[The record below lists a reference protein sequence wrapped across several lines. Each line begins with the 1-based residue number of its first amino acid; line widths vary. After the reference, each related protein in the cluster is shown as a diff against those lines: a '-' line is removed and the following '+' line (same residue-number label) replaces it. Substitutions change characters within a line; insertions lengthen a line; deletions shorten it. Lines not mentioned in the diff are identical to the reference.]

1 MHEDTMFSFD
11 DFEDEDFRR
20 LVALKLQTMSKS
32 IQNLFAQSM
41 NLQPQHQD
49 EEEVKKPIM
58 HKDMSK
64 EVDNVK
70 AQLQRYKV
78 RVKQLEKNL
87 KKNNAIV
94 EELQIQNKAL
104 NEEVNAQ
111 KEASLYKFK
120 SGLIP
125 INTNFVSIIGVAYV

>member
-1 MHEDTMFSFD
+1 MLEDTMFSFD

-32 IQNLFAQSM
+32 IQNLYAQSM

-58 HKDMSK
+58 HNDMSK

-78 RVKQLEKNL
+78 RIKQLEKNL

-104 NEEVNAQ
+104 NEEINAQ